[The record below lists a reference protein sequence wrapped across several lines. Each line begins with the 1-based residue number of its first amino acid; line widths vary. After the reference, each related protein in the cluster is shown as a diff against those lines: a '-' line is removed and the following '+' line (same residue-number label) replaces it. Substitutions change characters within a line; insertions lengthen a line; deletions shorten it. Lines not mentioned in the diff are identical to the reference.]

1 MQVLY
6 PHCAGLDVHKETVVA
21 CVRHVDDRGHA
32 RHEVRSFGTSSR
44 ELNRLGDW
52 LVAEGMTH
60 AAMESTGVYWKPIW
74 NLLEGR
80 VKLLLVNA
88 HHIKQVPGR
97 KTDVTDSQW
106 IAQLL
111 AHGLLRESFVPDRP
125 QRELRDLT
133 RQRAQLAMDKN
144 RVANR
149 LQKILE
155 DANIKLSSV
164 ASDVLGA
171 SGRDMLRALIA
182 GQTDAAAMAQL
193 ARFRLRVKIPQLVEA
208 LNGRVSE
215 HHRFM
220 LKTLLGQVEYLEQQ
234 IELFDQRI
242 EQVMGPFE
250 KEAVRKLDT
259 IKGIDI
265 RTAQNIIAEIGTDMS
280 RFPSEDHLA
289 NWAGISPGN
298 NESAGKRRGGRILHG
313 NHWLKRSLTQCAWAA
328 SRTKDNFL
336 SARYKRLVKRRGKKR
351 AIVAVAHSQL
361 IAIYQML
368 SKGQT
373 YQDLGADHFDRIAGD
388 KLKRQLVHRLHKLG
402 YNVTLEPAAA

>member
-1 MQVLY
+1 MDILIAC
-6 PHCAGLDVHKETVVA
+6 CAGLDVHKDSVEV
-21 CVRHVDDRGHA
+21 CVRELQAGSKVRQQTRHWRTTTRDLVELAEWLKGEGVTHV
-32 RHEVRSFGTSSR
+32 
-44 ELNRLGDW
+44 
-52 LVAEGMTH
+52 
-60 AAMESTGVYWKPIW
+60 AMESTGVYWKPIW

-280 RFPSEDHLA
+280 RFPSEDHLDQ
-289 NWAGISPGN
+289 PG
-298 NESAGKRRGGRILHG
+298 
-313 NHWLKRSLTQCAWAA
+313 Q
-328 SRTKDNFL
+328 
-336 SARYKRLVKRRGKKR
+336 
-351 AIVAVAHSQL
+351 Q
-361 IAIYQML
+361 
-368 SKGQT
+368 
-373 YQDLGADHFDRIAGD
+373 
-388 KLKRQLVHRLHKLG
+388 
-402 YNVTLEPAAA
+402 